1 MTKDYYEILGV
12 PRSASKA
19 EIKKA
24 YLKFAKKYHPDLNKE
39 SGADEKF
46 KEVNEAASVLGDEKQ
61 REQYDHFGTTGSGSG
76 AGAGGFDFT
85 DSGNFENSGF
95 DFNDIFDRFFNQGS
109 GFGRQRRSSG
119 KDLHYNM
126 EINLEEAVLGV
137 IKNVHLPRLEQCSHC
152 KGSGAEDE
160 SDIEKCDGCNGTGTV
175 RQTRRIAFGTFATTS
190 SCRRCRGS
198 GRMIKNHCSAC
209 RGDGLVEKERTLEV
223 KIPAGVDTGNTL
235 RIPGEGEAGP
245 SGAPPGSLYIT
256 VNVHQHKLFERE
268 GSDLNLEVPV
278 DFATAAL
285 GGDVEVPTID
295 GKATLKI
302 PSGTQSNTVFRMRNH
317 GIPNLDNGHKGDE
330 NVTVVVK
337 VPKRLTKKQ
346 RELIKEFSKED
357 KKGFMSKL
365 F

>member
-12 PRSASKA
+12 PRDASKA

-24 YLKFAKKYHPDLNKE
+24 YLKLAKKYHPDLNKE
-39 SGADEKF
+39 PGADEKF
-46 KEVNEAASVLGDEKQ
+46 KEVNEAASVLGDDRQ
-61 REQYDHFGTTGSGSG
+61 RGQYDRFGTTGSGSG

-85 DSGNFENSGF
+85 DFGNFENAGF
-95 DFNDIFDRFFNQGS
+95 DFSDIFDRFFNQHS
-109 GFGRQRRSSG
+109 GFGRQRRPSG

-126 EINLEEAVLGV
+126 EISLEEAALGV
-137 IKNVHLPRLEQCSHC
+137 RRKVHLPRLEQCPDC
-152 KGSGAEDE
+152 KGSGAENDN
-160 SDIEKCDGCNGTGTV
+160 DVTRCDGCNGTGAV
-175 RQTRRIAFGTFATTS
+175 RQTQRIAFGTFTTATT
-190 SCRRCRGS
+190 CRECKGTGKS
-198 GRMIKNHCSAC
+198 IKNRCSTC
-209 RGDGLVEKERTLEV
+209 RGDGRVERERTIEI

-235 RIPGEGEAGP
+235 QIRGEGEAGP
-245 SGAPPGSLYIT
+245 SGAAPGSLYIT
-256 VNVHQHKLFERE
+256 VNVSTHKLFERE
-268 GSDLNLEVPV
+268 GNDLNLEIPV

-285 GGDVEVPTID
+285 GGEVEVPTID

-302 PSGTQSNTVFRMRNH
+302 PAGTQSNVVFRMRNR

-346 RELIKEFSKED
+346 RELITEFSKED